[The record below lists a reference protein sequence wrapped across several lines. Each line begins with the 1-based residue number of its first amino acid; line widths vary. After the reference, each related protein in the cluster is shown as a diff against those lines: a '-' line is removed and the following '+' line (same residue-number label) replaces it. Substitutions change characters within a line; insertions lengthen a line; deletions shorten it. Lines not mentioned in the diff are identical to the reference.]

1 MGEQKEI
8 IKLYEGLL
16 DKLTDQNKHLKDW
29 IRSRKRADKKKE
41 TEEEER

>member
-41 TEEEER
+41 MEEEER